1 MTQLSETLKRIAKR
15 LQMPQSFILREAI
28 RHYKPYAGQLSTRER
43 KQRIDLFDQLIATI
57 PSRPA
62 SETDTELRAQRLSRV
77 GSAGLRPGDDPSR
90 YLWEDRRTAG
100 VSDLALAPRSGC
112 VLRNRT
118 SPEWLAIAHSGL
130 ISSTPPVCENRSP
143 KGCTDVSQGWSEAT
157 PLERTYMNQRTS
169 KRCEAHLDNLGL

>member
-90 YLWEDRRTAG
+90 YPLGGSTHSWCERLGPRTPFG
-100 VSDLALAPRSGC
+100 VRS
-112 VLRNRT
+112 
-118 SPEWLAIAHSGL
+118 S
-130 ISSTPPVCENRSP
+130 
-143 KGCTDVSQGWSEAT
+143 
-157 PLERTYMNQRTS
+157 
-169 KRCEAHLDNLGL
+169 